1 MQPPFLFVGK
11 TTSPSGF
18 STSPKKAISSPSYA
32 EKPLGRSWE
41 ADMSEMTDLV
51 FSELKDNMEKNI
63 KFLEKSFSKLRTGRA
78 SLALLDGMKVE
89 YYGVPTPLNQVA
101 SLSVPESRLIQI
113 SPWDTTVIPS
123 IEKAIQ
129 KSELGLNPIND
140 GKIVRINIP
149 ALTEERRKE
158 LVKVVRK
165 MSEEGKVKLRNLRR
179 DANEE
184 LKKLKKDSD
193 INEDEMFKY
202 QADVQKVTDDY
213 IEKTDKVLQAKEK
226 EIMEI

>member
-1 MQPPFLFVGK
+1 
-11 TTSPSGF
+11 
-18 STSPKKAISSPSYA
+18 
-32 EKPLGRSWE
+32 
-41 ADMSEMTDLV
+41 MSEMTDLV

-113 SPWDTTVIPS
+113 SPWDATAIPS

-129 KSELGLNPIND
+129 KSELGLNPVND

-149 ALTEERRKE
+149 QLTEERRKD
-158 LVKVVRK
+158 LVKLVRK

-202 QADVQKVTDDY
+202 QTDVQKVTDDY
-213 IEKTDKVLQAKEK
+213 IEKADKVTQAKEK

>member
-1 MQPPFLFVGK
+1 
-11 TTSPSGF
+11 
-18 STSPKKAISSPSYA
+18 
-32 EKPLGRSWE
+32 
-41 ADMSEMTDLV
+41 MSEMTDLV
-51 FSELKDNMEKNI
+51 FSELKDDMEKSL

-78 SLALLDGMKVE
+78 SLALLDGIKVE

-113 SPWDTTVIPS
+113 SPWDTSVIPS

-149 ALTEERRKE
+149 ALTEERRKD

-165 MSEEGKVKLRNLRR
+165 MAEEGKVKLRNLRR

-184 LKKLKKDSD
+184 LKKLKKDGD
-193 INEDEMFKY
+193 IAEDELFKY

-213 IEKTDKVLQAKEK
+213 IEKTDKVTQAKEK